1 MRRELATRED
11 LLTTRAALDL
21 KIEQVRTETEK
32 VRSEIR
38 NTGMRLLRWQV
49 GIAAAGF
56 GILGGIMAKGFGWV
70 GF

>member
-1 MRRELATRED
+1 M
-11 LLTTRAALDL
+11 LTTRAALDL